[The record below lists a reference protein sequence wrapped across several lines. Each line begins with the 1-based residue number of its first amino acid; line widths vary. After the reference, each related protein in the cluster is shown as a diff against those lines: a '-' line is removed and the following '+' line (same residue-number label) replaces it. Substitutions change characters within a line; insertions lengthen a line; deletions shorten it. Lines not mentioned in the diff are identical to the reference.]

1 MFWSASRAA
10 GYGFVTDGM
19 SLREFFFERFD
30 FTLPVIISAISYTH
44 LSVIRAGS
52 LGALE
57 SAAASG

>member
-1 MFWSASRAA
+1 
-10 GYGFVTDGM
+10 M

-44 LSVIRAGS
+44 LSIIRAGS